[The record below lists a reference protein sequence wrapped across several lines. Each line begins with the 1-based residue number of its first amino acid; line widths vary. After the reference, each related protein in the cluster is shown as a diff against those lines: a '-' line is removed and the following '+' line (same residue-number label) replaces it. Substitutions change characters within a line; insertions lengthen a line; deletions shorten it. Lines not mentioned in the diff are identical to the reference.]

1 MVTNGSTM
9 KLGEIREKAFDV
21 VPVLASVSCI
31 TYSVFSAADASVDQG
46 EPLGS
51 SLAVVLGGCQK
62 GLLRERRN
70 GGLVDGNYVFHFDQ
84 GEPQNVHTLHSIPAK
99 HFNSSS
105 VHDKV
110 YIVICKVL

>member
-62 GLLRERRN
+62 GLLKERRN

-84 GEPQNVHTLHSIPAK
+84 ENRRTYTHCTAFLRSTLTHPRCTIR
-99 HFNSSS
+99 FT
-105 VHDKV
+105 
-110 YIVICKVL
+110 